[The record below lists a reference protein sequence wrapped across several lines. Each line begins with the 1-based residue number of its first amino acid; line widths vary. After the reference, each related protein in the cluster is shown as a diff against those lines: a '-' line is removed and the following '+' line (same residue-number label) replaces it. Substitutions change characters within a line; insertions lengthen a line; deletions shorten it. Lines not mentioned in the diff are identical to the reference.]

1 MDNQKALPA
10 VAAAADLLQ
19 GLKILLVEDAAD
31 NILLI
36 RAYLKQTPYELD
48 VAENG
53 AIAVEMF
60 KRKHYD
66 LVFMDIQ
73 MPVMD
78 GHTATRQMRAW
89 EREQGR
95 QSSIILA
102 LTAHAL
108 EEDRQKSL
116 TAGCN
121 SHLTKPIKRAVL
133 LDAIKQYS
141 RGQA

>member
-1 MDNQKALPA
+1 MTNNRKPLFAT
-10 VAAAADLLQ
+10 AADLQQQ

-36 RAYLKQTPYELD
+36 RAYLKQTPYVLD

-60 KRKHYD
+60 KRKIYD

-78 GHTATRQMRAW
+78 GHTATRQMREW

-95 QSSIILA
+95 QAGIILA

-116 TAGCN
+116 AAGCDG
-121 SHLTKPIKRAVL
+121 HLTKPIKRAVL

-141 RGQA
+141 CS